1 MIPNYPSKC
10 INQKSNF
17 LEVVSAP
24 NQAQPELF
32 SRHFQSFSIVFLRWV
47 INFNKKV
54 LTQEIDENFPKGP
67 LHAHC
72 SLSSAL
78 QPTFSVFSFLLRWL
92 ALLKT
97 FFIGTSFKSNTLYIE
112 HSFYRSLFYY
122 LQPGFSETWTTGSWG
137 SWGLSSAWR
146 RRPPTP
152 PWSRW
157 TSGLS
162 WRRPRRPRLP
172 RGRGSLLGW
181 DGRTGGW
188 EKMCWG
194 GGTSGMRKLWR
205 VCRPN

>member
-47 INFNKKV
+47 INFNEKFSSQK
-54 LTQEIDENFPKGP
+54 IDENFPTGP
-67 LHAHC
+67 LDAHC

-97 FFIGTSFKSNTLYIE
+97 FFIGTSFKSNTVYIE
-112 HSFYRSLFYY
+112 HSFYRSLPTTCSQGYLRHGAQARGEVEAS
-122 LQPGFSETWTTGSWG
+122 LQPEGGDH
-137 SWGLSSAWR
+137 L
-146 RRPPTP
+146 
-152 PWSRW
+152 
-157 TSGLS
+157 L
-162 WRRPRRPRLP
+162 LP
-172 RGRGSLLGW
+172 GPAGRVVCPEGDQW
-181 DGRTGGW
+181 DF
-188 EKMCWG
+188 
-194 GGTSGMRKLWR
+194 
-205 VCRPN
+205 V